1 MNRRQKA
8 IVVPIN
14 RVLPTILLSSVYF
27 YLYVAF
33 TIKNKFNQIR
43 YFFIWELI
51 LQHETTVL
59 EVLIFQDRSS
69 CLSQ

>member
-33 TIKNKFNQIR
+33 TTKNKFNQIR

>member
-8 IVVPIN
+8 IVAPIN

-43 YFFIWELI
+43 YLFFHMGIDLA
-51 LQHETTVL
+51 T
-59 EVLIFQDRSS
+59 
-69 CLSQ
+69 